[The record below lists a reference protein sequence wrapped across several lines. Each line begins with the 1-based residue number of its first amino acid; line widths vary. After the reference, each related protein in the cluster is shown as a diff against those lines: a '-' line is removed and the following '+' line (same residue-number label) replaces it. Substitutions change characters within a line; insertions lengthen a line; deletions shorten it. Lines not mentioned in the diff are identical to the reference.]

1 MIDLRADVRDRDINV
16 RRLKNTARKLL
27 RSAGHPAGELSLLLT
42 GDAQVREL
50 NRTHRGK
57 DKATDVLSFPAAR
70 PDSRQ
75 AEKDQFL
82 GDIAI
87 SLETA
92 RRQAA
97 GYNAPLQNEVNRLLI
112 HGLLHLLGH
121 DHHEPVERAAMEAEE
136 RRLAAAIAMPWP
148 YD

>member
-1 MIDLRADVRDRDINV
+1 VIDLRTDVRDPGINV

-50 NRTHRGK
+50 NRTHRGR
-57 DKATDVLSFPAAR
+57 DKATDVLSFPAAAKK
-70 PDSRQ
+70 
-75 AEKDQFL
+75 AEEEQFL

-87 SLETA
+87 SLDTA

-97 GYNAPLQNEVNRLLI
+97 EYDAPLQNEVNRLLI

-121 DHHEPVERAAMEAEE
+121 DHHEPVERAAMESEE